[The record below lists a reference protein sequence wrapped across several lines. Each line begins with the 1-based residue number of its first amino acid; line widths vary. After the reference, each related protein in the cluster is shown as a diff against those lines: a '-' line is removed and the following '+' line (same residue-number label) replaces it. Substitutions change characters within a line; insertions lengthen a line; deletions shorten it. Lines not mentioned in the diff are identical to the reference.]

1 MSLFISLEGPD
12 GCGKST
18 QAALLADYL
27 RGRGHTVLATREPG
41 GTRIGD
47 QIRRVLT
54 NLANTEMEPRTEFLL
69 FSASRAQLAS
79 EIIRPHLEA
88 GGVVVSDRFYDSSL
102 AYQGFG
108 HDLDL
113 GLLRAIT
120 AFATSGLKP
129 DLTLLLDLPVEQGL
143 ERRMDEGQW
152 NRLDAY
158 DLDFHRRVRQGY
170 LKLAEAEPDRWLVLD
185 AGRSLDEV
193 QLDIQQAVEARLAQS
208 LPEEQ
213 D

>member
-1 MSLFISLEGPD
+1 
-12 GCGKST
+12 
-18 QAALLADYL
+18 
-27 RGRGHTVLATREPG
+27 
-41 GTRIGD
+41 
-47 QIRRVLT
+47 
-54 NLANTEMEPRTEFLL
+54 
-69 FSASRAQLAS
+69 
-79 EIIRPHLEA
+79 
-88 GGVVVSDRFYDSSL
+88 
-102 AYQGFG
+102 
-108 HDLDL
+108 
-113 GLLRAIT
+113 
-120 AFATSGLKP
+120 
-129 DLTLLLDLPVEQGL
+129 
-143 ERRMDEGQW
+143 MDEGQW